1 MAASRLRR
9 QRVIAP
15 GKDEAHAVPPRT
27 TWLDPGLGP
36 KVSCRET
43 LVRVTAAARRRCC
56 RAHGPIAS
64 RPDRRGRTTVTTLQQ
79 LRSPAPSYCKAAVC
93 WRRHDSCASSAVPT
107 SRAQCRLRACRRGDR
122 VGCYRRCGGRGN
134 DPDRLDAAPV
144 RRGTVGGRAAFEAAR
159 QALALGADLEQA
171 VRSALDE
178 LGPLGWTVR
187 HGVRWPGRGDVDHIV
202 RSPDG
207 PGFAIETKTLNFSS
221 EHLRRTEA
229 WARWVARRRRR
240 YPLGVV
246 PVVCV
251 VRARRIESRYDDVV
265 VVSLDRV
272 LSVLQRL
279 GANTGRAAG
288 ATRPLVAEP

>member
-1 MAASRLRR
+1 MTHARR
-9 QRVIAP
+9 QQYRHLVLSV
-15 GKDEAHAVPPRT
+15 GY
-27 TWLDPGLGP
+27 GL
-36 KVSCRET
+36 
-43 LVRVTAAARRRCC
+43 AAAGIVW
-56 RAHGPIAS
+56 AAIAVAAAAGTTPIVSMLLLCAAGLS
-64 RPDRRGRTTVTTLQQ
+64 AVA
-79 LRSPAPSYCKAAVC
+79 LRSKRLAKR
-93 WRRHDSCASSAVPT
+93 WRV
-107 SRAQCRLRACRRGDR
+107 
-122 VGCYRRCGGRGN
+122 
-134 DPDRLDAAPV
+134 
-144 RRGTVGGRAAFEAAR
+144 
-159 QALALGADLEQA
+159 GADLEQP